1 MTAGTLLICLAM
13 GGCSCSPLQFGNLA
27 QRRTLCFVTSPFM
40 VPFTDQH
47 LHLLCRYAQ
56 RSKASRLE
64 WSAFTKEYFLK
75 RETLANVL
83 LLVDSS
89 IPVQA
94 CTLAP
99 DLIKRHISM
108 KAF

>member
-1 MTAGTLLICLAM
+1 MGAHALPQILHSLTESESLLAHY
-13 GGCSCSPLQFGNLA
+13 
-27 QRRTLCFVTSPFM
+27 TSVQSFLRWEI
-40 VPFTDQH
+40 
-47 LHLLCRYAQ
+47 LHMPCRYAQ

-64 WSAFTKEYFLK
+64 WAAFTKEYFLE

-94 CTLAP
+94 CTLP
-99 DLIKRHISM
+99 CSL
-108 KAF
+108 